1 MNATLLQK
9 VEELALHTIEQQ
21 KQIELLMQEL
31 KDLSTKIN
39 ENEK

>member
-9 VEELALHTIEQQ
+9 VEELTLYTIEQQ

-31 KDLSTKIN
+31 KNLSTKIN

>member
-9 VEELALHTIEQQ
+9 VEELALYTIE